1 MNKISII
8 IPVYNAQSTVLSTLK
23 SLATQQKLI
32 YEIIIVNDGS
42 TDKSLSI
49 IETYFKKHFIEIQKK
64 IINHPKSV
72 GLSSSYNDGILK
84 STGDLIITLHSDI
97 IIKKNALS
105 LLITPFNKKEV
116 VASYHQVIHPLKIWK
131 KYNFWQKTFFD
142 RQLKHLQSGMDGKFD
157 CYRRKEL
164 IKIGLFDN
172 KNFFRAGEDGDIFL
186 KLKKIG
192 QVVAT
197 KATIIHLHNQEPAFN
212 YQKIIYKQAQYSE
225 AQGALLKK
233 YGILNIKH
241 FVHTFFREIL
251 ILMLIFPYIRYISL
265 FLILLYSFLYT
276 KNTFIY
282 YKKSPKVLV
291 LPLINIYLLFVSLY
305 FSYKGFSSGQQKI

>member
-8 IPVYNAQSTVLSTLK
+8 IPVYNAESTIFATLK
-23 SLATQQKLI
+23 SLAAQQKLI

-42 TDKSLSI
+42 TDNSLSI
-49 IETYFKKHFIEIQKK
+49 IEKYFKKHFIKIKK
-64 IINHPKSV
+64 QIINHPKSI

-97 IIKKNALS
+97 ILKKNALA
-105 LLITPFNKKEV
+105 LLVAPFNKKEI

-131 KYNFWQKTFFD
+131 KYNFWQKAFFD

-157 CYRRKEL
+157 CYRRPVL

-186 KLKKIG
+186 KLQKLGK
-192 QVVAT
+192 VAAT
-197 KATIIHLHNQEPAFN
+197 KATIIHLHNREVNFN
-212 YQKIIYKQAQYSE
+212 YKKIIYKQAQYSE
-225 AQGALLKK
+225 AQGALLKR
-233 YGILNIKH
+233 YGVLNLKH
-241 FVHTFFREIL
+241 FIHTFFREMLILGLLFPFIRKISLVLIL
-251 ILMLIFPYIRYISL
+251 I
-265 FLILLYSFLYT
+265 YSILYT
-276 KNTFIY
+276 KNTLLFY
-282 YKKSPKVLV
+282 FKKPKVLI

-305 FSYKGFSSGQQKI
+305 YSSRGFLSGQQKI

>member
-8 IPVYNAQSTVLSTLK
+8 VPVYNAESTILTTLK
-23 SLATQQKLI
+23 SLAAQQKSI

-42 TDKSLSI
+42 TDNSLSI
-49 IETYFKKHFIEIQKK
+49 IEKYFKKHFIKIKK
-64 IINHPKSV
+64 QIINHPKSI

-84 STGDLIITLHSDI
+84 SKGDLIVTLHSDI
-97 IIKKNALS
+97 ILKKNAII
-105 LLITPFNKKEV
+105 LLVAPFNKKEV

-131 KYNFWQKTFFD
+131 KYNFWQKAFFD

-164 IKIGLFDN
+164 IEIGLFDN

-192 QVVAT
+192 KIAAT
-197 KATIIHLHNQEPAFN
+197 KATIIHIHNTEPKFN
-212 YQKIIYKQAQYSE
+212 YKKIIYKQAQYSE
-225 AQGALLKK
+225 AQGAFLKRYK
-233 YGILNIKH
+233 FISLKH
-241 FVHTFFREIL
+241 FIHTFFREIL
-251 ILMLIFPYIRYISL
+251 IISLLLPYIRYFSL
-265 FLILLYSFLYT
+265 VIIIIYSILYT
-276 KNTFIY
+276 KNTIIY
-282 YKKSPKVLV
+282 SLNDYKVLI

-305 FSYKGFSSGQQKI
+305 FSTKGFITGKQTI